1 MAWFEYE
8 GHCPGG
14 TAISG
19 RIEAVDH
26 AGARQQLDQMNVS
39 LTELRPAG
47 PPPRRRPLGREDFIY
62 FNQQLASLAEAG
74 LALDDGLR
82 QMARDVQSPRLRR
95 LLEEV
100 AQDVSAGKSLEQA
113 IEQRQDQFPLLYARV
128 LRAGVASGNLPETLL
143 NLNTHLQLMADTRRL
158 IWEAVSYPLT
168 VLILGVLVL
177 GAVCTFVL
185 PSFRP
190 IFQDFDVELPAL
202 TGGLMAMEDYYWPT
216 VVAIVVVV
224 AGVTL
229 ASRTLRFSEW
239 GRRIREATLLRLPL
253 VGRLYSA
260 SLLARF
266 SQSAALCAASRMPLP
281 DALRLAAD
289 ATGSPTLGAD
299 ADRLARAIEQGGSTM
314 VVTESTGLIPRLFG
328 YSLQAAG
335 GTGGLPDV
343 LQQLADGYS
352 RRADH
357 VRAVVR
363 SVLAPGC
370 IVVLGVFLGMCIIG
384 LFLPLVSMVNAVSG
398 GG

>member
-100 AQDVSAGKSLEQA
+100 AQDVSAGKSLDQA
-113 IEQRQDQFPLLYARV
+113 IEQRQEQFPLLYARV
-128 LRAGVASGNLPETLL
+128 LRAGVATGNLPETLL

-158 IWEAVSYPLT
+158 IWEAVSYPLA
-168 VLILGVLVL
+168 VLILGILIFGGICSLVL
-177 GAVCTFVL
+177 PRFHT
-185 PSFRP
+185 
-190 IFQDFDVELPAL
+190 IFQDFDARLPVL
-202 TGGLMAMEDYYWPT
+202 TEWLFAMHDSYWPT
-216 VVAIVVVV
+216 VGVIALVVVGLAV
-224 AGVTL
+224 AG
-229 ASRTLRFSEW
+229 RTLRFSER
-239 GRRIREATLLRLPL
+239 GRQIREAVLLRLPL

-266 SQSAALCAASRMPLP
+266 SQSAALCTASQMPLP

-299 ADRLARAIEQGGSTM
+299 ADRLAGTIEQGGSPIG
-314 VVTESTGLIPRLFG
+314 VTESTGLIPRLFG
-328 YSLQAAG
+328 YSLQASSHTAS
-335 GTGGLPDV
+335 LPDV

-352 RRADH
+352 RRADY
-357 VRAVVR
+357 VRGMVR
-363 SVLAPGC
+363 SVAAPAC
-370 IVVLGVFLGMCIIG
+370 IALLGVLLGTMIVA
-384 LFLPLVSMVNAVSG
+384 LFLPLVSLVNSVSG

>member
-239 GRRIREATLLRLPL
+239 GRRIREAALLRLPL